1 MVDRLAD
8 VVQQAGLLAKRDV
21 GADLG
26 GHHAAEE
33 GDLLAVGE
41 DVLTIAGA
49 KGEDAEQPDQ
59 LRVESRD
66 PGLEHCL
73 LTFFA
78 DSSLDVASRL
88 GHHLLDA
95 GRVNPAVDE
104 QMVEGDPGDFPANRV
119 EAAQDDG
126 LRSVVDDEVHSGG
139 VLQGPDV
146 TAFTPDDPPLHLVAG
161 YGDYGDGGL
170 SGLLG
175 SDPLHGSHQD
185 VPGAFVAFFLDDLL
199 PIANLLR
206 DLLVQLFFDAGQD
219 GGSGFGPGQ
228 AGDALQLAKL
238 RLERQVEVF
247 LDLLDLLVF
256 DAERLLFAVE
266 FFELAIERFL
276 FLLNTP
282 LRALQLGTG
291 ITDFLLEAGADPVG
305 LFLGLQ
311 DHLLLLGLRFQQHL
325 LPLGGR
331 GNQGLPAASLRPE
344 VDEDGP
350 TDKARNHSDEQEDVA
365 AHGYTS
371 LLWTCESSSHRERAA
386 GSAVLTRQNLDH
398 FSRGHQ
404 ECQTDRGRSLPR
416 SILELSGELGWSQ
429 SHA

>member
-41 DVLTIAGA
+41 DVLTVAGA
-49 KGEDAEQPDQ
+49 KGEDAEQTDQ
-59 LRVESRD
+59 LRVESSD
-66 PGLEHCL
+66 PSLEHCL
-73 LTFFA
+73 LALFT
-78 DSSLDVASRL
+78 DSGLDVASCL

-126 LRSVVDDEVHSGG
+126 LRSVVDDEVHAGG

-161 YGDYGDGGL
+161 YGDYGDGGF

-175 SDPLHGSHQD
+175 SDPLHSGHQD

-219 GGSGFGPGQ
+219 GGSGLGPGQ
-228 AGDALQLAKL
+228 AGDTLQLAKL
-238 RLERQVEVF
+238 GLDRQVEVF
-247 LDLLDLLVF
+247 LDLLDLLVL

-266 FFELAIERFL
+266 FFEPAIERFL
-276 FLLNTP
+276 FLLDTL

-311 DHLLLLGLRFQQHL
+311 DHLFLLGLRFQQHL
-325 LPLGGR
+325 LPLCGR
-331 GNQGLPAASLRPE
+331 GNQALPAAGLRPE

-350 TDKARNHSDEQEDVA
+350 TDEARNHSDEQEDIA

-371 LLWTCESSSHRERAA
+371 LLWTCESSVAPRGRAA
-386 GSAVLTRQNLDH
+386 RSAVLTRQNLDH
-398 FSRGHQ
+398 FSRVHQ
-404 ECQTDRGRSLPR
+404 ECQTAPGRSLR
-416 SILELSGELGWSQ
+416 HSILELPAGSGRS
-429 SHA
+429 